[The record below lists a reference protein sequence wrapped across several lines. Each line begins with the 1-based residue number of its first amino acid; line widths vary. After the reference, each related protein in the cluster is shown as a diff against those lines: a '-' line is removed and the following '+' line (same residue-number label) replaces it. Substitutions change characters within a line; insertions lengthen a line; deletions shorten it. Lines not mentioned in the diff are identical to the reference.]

1 MTLKNINTHIAYR
14 CPECGGTIWGFVG
27 KFALAA
33 NMLRLKCPCESSQLD
48 ISFTNDKKKRLSVPC
63 VFCKTNHNYVV
74 SQNVFFGRELFL
86 LACPYSNMD
95 ICFIG
100 DKYNV
105 DREAKRTGDELEKL
119 LLGLEAES
127 LEDIQP
133 QDVNEEDVLP
143 DPTVYD
149 AIRFLVKT
157 LEDEGKIDCP
167 CHSND
172 YDIRF
177 LDTGIQVYCGKCG
190 ASHYFDTASASA
202 SEDYLLIDELM
213 LK

>member
-1 MTLKNINTHIAYR
+1 MIATPGQTHIAYR
-14 CPECGGTIWGFVG
+14 CPECGTTVVGFVG
-27 KFALAA
+27 KFSLSA
-33 NMLRLKCPCESSQLD
+33 NMLRLKCSCGESHLD
-48 ISFTNDKKKRLSVPC
+48 VNITNDKKIRLSVPC

-74 SQNVFFGRELFL
+74 SQNIFFGRDIFL
-86 LACPYSNMD
+86 LACPYANMD

-100 DKYNV
+100 EKSAVDK
-105 DREAKRTGDELEKL
+105 EAERTAGELERL
-119 LLGLEAES
+119 LLDLEAES
-127 LEDIQP
+127 LKDIQP

-157 LEDEGKIDCP
+157 LEDEGRIDCP

-172 YDIRF
+172 YDVRF
-177 LDTGIQVYCGKCG
+177 CDTGIQVYCGKCG
-190 ASHYFDTASASA
+190 ATHEFNTASASA
-202 SEDYLLIDELM
+202 SEDYLLIDELK